1 MNWEPGG
8 DEASPGKEL
17 QGARNSSKPET
28 ESKQRLRRDR
38 CVERGFQRRY
48 LMHRNGAL
56 PYR

>member
-1 MNWEPGG
+1 MKQEPGG

-17 QGARNSSKPET
+17 QGVGNSSKPET
-28 ESKQRLRRDR
+28 ERKQRLRRDR
-38 CVERGFQRRY
+38 CVEPGFQRRY